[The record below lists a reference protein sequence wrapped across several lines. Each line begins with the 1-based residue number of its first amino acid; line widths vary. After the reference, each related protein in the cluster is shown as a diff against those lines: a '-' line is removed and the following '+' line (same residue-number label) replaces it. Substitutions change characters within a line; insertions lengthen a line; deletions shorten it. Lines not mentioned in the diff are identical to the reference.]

1 MKNGARVASAYTNV
15 SVQSA
20 AAPIIKIVPITAQKN
35 PARSVKVV
43 ARVSRIVKKSSE
55 RYLNRRPAA
64 TSRRSTNQF
73 ENRYKRAAI
82 SVK

>member
-1 MKNGARVASAYTNV
+1 MTVTMKNGARVASAYTNV

-43 ARVSRIVKKSSE
+43 ARVSSE
-55 RYLNRRPAA
+55 VDTELLWSCMEETGKCQHWLAA
-64 TSRRSTNQF
+64 D
-73 ENRYKRAAI
+73 I
-82 SVK
+82 S